1 MKRGG
6 FLMNGSQFF
15 QLFLYASNWDI
26 VLNLVFIAIALVYI
40 LLTGPLVK
48 YIPGA
53 TKVKGIHR
61 LSFILGLLFF
71 YFAEGSP
78 ISLLSHELFSMHMT
92 QMTIMYIVMPPL
104 LLLGIPGWFV
114 RPLFKIKVFR
124 GLLTFFTR
132 PLIILFVFNGLL
144 SIYHVPAVFNFIME
158 SHLYHNI
165 SHTILLLAALCMWWP
180 VICPVEELDKVKP
193 LHKLGYIFANG
204 VLLTPACALIMF
216 ADATIYPMYSQVSTF
231 SIMTP
236 LQDQQTGGVIMKIT
250 QEVVYITAIALV
262 FSRWFKIQREQD
274 EKELLEWKKSQLA
287 TDKP

>member
-1 MKRGG
+1 MS
-6 FLMNGSQFF
+6 GSQFF
-15 QLFLYASNWDI
+15 QIFLYASNWDI

-48 YIPGA
+48 FISGA
-53 TKVKGIHR
+53 TPVSGLHR
-61 LSFILGLLFF
+61 FSFIIGLMFY

-78 ISLLSHELFSMHMT
+78 LTMLSHELFSMHMA
-92 QMTIMYIVMPPL
+92 QMTILYIVMPPL
-104 LLLGIPGWFV
+104 LLLGIPEWFV
-114 RPLFKIKVFR
+114 RPLLKIKFFR
-124 GLLTFFTR
+124 SLLTFFTK
-132 PLIILFVFNGLL
+132 PLIILFIFNGLL
-144 SIYHVPAVFNFIME
+144 SVYHVPAVFDMIME
-158 SHLYHNI
+158 NHLYHNI
-165 SHTILLLAALCMWWP
+165 AHTILLITALCMWWP

-193 LHKLGYIFANG
+193 LHKLAYIFANG

-216 ADATIYPMYSQVSTF
+216 ADATIYPMYSQVSAF

-262 FSRWFKIQREQD
+262 FSRWFRIQRAQD
-274 EKELLEWKKSQLA
+274 EKELAEWKKSQLA

>member
-1 MKRGG
+1 MS
-6 FLMNGSQFF
+6 GSQFF
-15 QLFLYASNWDI
+15 QMFMYASNWDI

-40 LLTGPLVK
+40 LITGPLVK
-48 YIPGA
+48 FIPGA
-53 TKVKGIHR
+53 TPVAGLHR
-61 LSFILGLLFF
+61 FSFIAGLMFF

-78 ISLLSHELFSMHMT
+78 LKLLSHELFSMHMA

-114 RPLFKIKVFR
+114 RPLLKIKVIHS
-124 GLLTFFTR
+124 LLVFFTR

-144 SIYHVPAVFNFIME
+144 SVYHVPYVFDMIME

-165 SHTILLLAALCMWWP
+165 AHTILLITALCMWWP
-180 VICPVEELDKVKP
+180 VICPVEEMDNMKP

-204 VLLTPACALIMF
+204 ILLTPACALIMF
-216 ADATIYPMYSQVSTF
+216 AHDTIYPMYSQVSPF

-250 QEVVYITAIALV
+250 QEIVYITAIALV
-262 FSRWFKIQREQD
+262 FSRWFRIQRAQD